1 MVLLPSQILVA
12 LGVFLGEGWFLMTLI
27 PSTMMSLMCLLDKE
41 ERRCFRDHIARC
53 VVEGKCPLTDSR
65 IHVAEERI
73 AWSLMRRGGRLWEVF
88 GIWIF
93 LFLLVALF
101 PFEMAAVG
109 IKKIR

>member
-1 MVLLPSQILVA
+1 MVLSTSQILLEWGISLAV
-12 LGVFLGEGWFLMTLI
+12 GWFLIMLI
-27 PSTMMSLMCLLDKE
+27 PSTMIGLMCLFDKK
-41 ERRCFRDHIARC
+41 ERDGFREHIMNC